1 MRETGRTTRLFHAI
15 VGMGLGA
22 AAAGCGGQTTVRSV
36 ALVDAADDAVST
48 ADAPDDARSD
58 ASLEVQDATW
68 QPDTDAAAV
77 DAQDAGSDHWV
88 PLPPVIA

>member
-22 AAAGCGGQTTVRSV
+22 AAAGCGGQTTARSV

-58 ASLEVQDATW
+58 AILEVQDATW
-68 QPDTDAAAV
+68 QPDAAAAV
-77 DAQDAGSDHWV
+77 DAQDAGDDHWV

>member
-48 ADAPDDARSD
+48 ADAPDDVGSGAILEAR
-58 ASLEVQDATW
+58 DAT
-68 QPDTDAAAV
+68 QQLDTDAGV
-77 DAQDAGSDHWV
+77 DAQDAGGDHWV